1 MPAPGELSF
10 SAPRADTHSRVTAFF
25 RFFLAIPHFI
35 LWYLWAI
42 VAGVAV
48 FIAWFALLFT
58 GRYPAGLYSFVS
70 SFTRYNTRV
79 FAYVYLL
86 SDRYPPFSGSVD
98 EAYPIELQIGPAK
111 ESYSRLWV
119 FFRIIPLI
127 AVSII
132 NYALSIV
139 LAFSVFFGW
148 FAVLFLG
155 RMPDG
160 LHNAIAFCVSFQV
173 RASAYGALL
182 VEKFPSFDASGDG
195 PATPPAPVAEPSP
208 FGETTP
214 AAGSDTGTAGTDPF
228 GR

>member
-25 RFFLAIPHFI
+25 RFLLAIPHLI

-48 FIAWFALLFT
+48 VIAWFALLFT
-58 GRYPAGLYSFVS
+58 GRYPAGLYGFVS
-70 SFTRYNTRV
+70 GFTRYNTRV
-79 FAYVYLL
+79 FAYLYLL
-86 SDRYPPFSGSVD
+86 SDRYPPFSGSPD
-98 EAYPIELQIGPAK
+98 EAYPVELQVGPAQ
-111 ESYSRLWV
+111 ESYNRLWV
-119 FFRIIPLI
+119 LLRIIPLI
-127 AVSII
+127 AVAII

-139 LAFSVFFGW
+139 LAFAVFFGW

-155 RMPDG
+155 RMPEG

-173 RASAYGALL
+173 RAGAYGALL

-195 PATPPAPVAEPSP
+195 PATPPAPVAPSA
-208 FGETTP
+208 FGEATP
-214 AAGSDTGTAGTDPF
+214 ADAGPTGTDPF